1 MSRFAAVL
9 GAGGSVG
16 LGPRPRLPPACPYW
30 PLRVEAG
37 GSRFSLP
44 QTPAQRVP
52 IGRWVFGELAQVM
65 AQVPGIIVPNVT
77 ETGPRISRSKRPW
90 NYCSKRH

>member
-1 MSRFAAVL
+1 ML
-9 GAGGSVG
+9 GAGGTVG
-16 LGPRPRLPPACPYW
+16 LGPRPSLPPACPYW

-37 GSRFSLP
+37 GS
-44 QTPAQRVP
+44 PAQRVP
-52 IGRWVFGELAQVM
+52 IGRWVFGVLAQVM
-65 AQVPGIIVPNVT
+65 AQVPVIIVPNVT